1 MRVRPK
7 TVGITFGRSNAAV
20 RKAVAGRHGIKP
32 AFASA
37 AMGYTKALLACSGR
51 EEWP

>member
-7 TVGITFGRSNAAV
+7 TVGITFGQSNAAV
-20 RKAVAGRHGIKP
+20 RKAVAGRHGIKQ

-37 AMGYTKALLACSGR
+37 AMGYAKALLACSR
-51 EEWP
+51 RKEQP